1 VGIQRDPIGDYVPT
15 CTPRGC
21 TGDSRASGGGTLRAT
36 KTEYRLKGTLPF
48 ILAPFQVQLYLEQG
62 REYSTASIWGDFRRS
77 QRPHRE
83 DEEFYVEM
91 ALNAEMQY
99 IRIPPR
105 ERY

>member
-1 VGIQRDPIGDYVPT
+1 M
-15 CTPRGC
+15 
-21 TGDSRASGGGTLRAT
+21 RAT